1 VRDARVRLRESGH
14 VFVGE
19 AFIVPAD
26 DAESA
31 AKLEDAASR
40 LRAVDWRLQEIAVTL
55 VPQLDP

>member
-1 VRDARVRLRESGH
+1 VRLRESGH